1 MNERMNLPLEI
12 DKEEGKDGDLKMIA
26 DDFSDSEGDLDV
38 LCNVV
43 SVLPVEYDMVTEV
56 TDA

>member
-1 MNERMNLPLEI
+1 MKERMNLPLEI
-12 DKEEGKDGDLKMIA
+12 DNEEGKDRYLEMIA

-38 LCNVV
+38 LCNMV
-43 SVLPVEYDMVTEV
+43 SVLSVEYDMVTEV